1 MKPEDRQMTGE
12 DFAVTSELRLL
23 LEQARGTLVVASGRA
38 EEDAPCGVFRSLRGA
53 SARIEEALRHLSG
66 ANDEMEREVAAEA
79 ESSDELGIMLVDA
92 RRILGESA
100 DLADRAEHSGAANI
114 VEEVGEATS
123 LVIRATRQLL
133 R

>member
-12 DFAVTSELRLL
+12 DSAVTRELRLL
-23 LEQARGTLVVASGRA
+23 LERARGILVVASGRA
-38 EEDAPCGVFRSLRGA
+38 EKDAPSGVFRSLRGA
-53 SARIEEALRHLSG
+53 SARIEGALRHLSG
-66 ANDEMEREVAAEA
+66 ANDETERKVDAEDA
-79 ESSDELGIMLVDA
+79 SSDELGTMLADA

-100 DLADRAEHSGAANI
+100 DLADRAEHSGAADI